1 MISQF
6 RNLKDS
12 KGNRFVILD
21 NTSEEEE
28 KNMGGRLS
36 DYEIIQYLSTK
47 NIEDCLCKVR
57 SLRNNRIYAMKKISL
72 AKLSEDAK
80 KKLFIIVQKLM
91 GLNNPHIIKYYK
103 TFQDNEN
110 NLYIIMEYMNNSDLF
125 NFIKVHGELKM
136 EIEETQI
143 WNFLLQCFSALEY
156 FHKRDDLLDLGV
168 KLENILMNDQENLKI
183 SVFNWPYKK
192 GVRFNRDDDIYK
204 LGTYFYAL
212 IFYKK
217 EKVYEYNSISNIFP
231 IKENNSEFSHELS
244 NIIDDII
251 NNNDNKPDIFHL
263 FEKFKEKYNQKY
275 KEKNNSVE
283 CVIRCLYAFPEMKKK
298 YINKDNFTTY
308 KENKEKY
315 KINYLFSKACM
326 AMSGSGESKLQ
337 GILEQIRQF
346 IIYEN
351 SNINNQNN
359 IDPICVTAFLL
370 HKMHSEEN
378 EIEVE
383 NKNGQSKINLLLN
396 GEIEDQTNELQ
407 LLDNFNNYFNKNF
420 KSPISNLFFG
430 FKEIR
435 EICGNCKIFKHSF
448 SDLCFISFED
458 ASANYIDSLHK
469 KCDLF
474 CGECKKNNC
483 EKTETYYIRD
493 QLIMTFAN
501 NCQNLDIQEEI
512 NLSNYIDQKSKSPK
526 EFYLIGVITKRKN
539 DNKEKKDDN
548 NYVAFNYYY
557 KEQIKGNWK
566 SNKDL
571 GQKKD
576 NDIKNLIEGE
586 ELIMLFYVKK

>member
-12 KGNRFVILD
+12 KGNRFIILD
-21 NTSEEEE
+21 NTSEEDE

-47 NIEDCLCKVR
+47 NIDDCLCKVR

-72 AKLSEDAK
+72 AKLSEDEK
-80 KKLFIIVQKLM
+80 NKLFIIVQKLM
-91 GLNNPHIIKYYK
+91 EINNPHIIKYYK
-103 TFQDNEN
+103 TFKDNEN

-125 NFIKVHGELKM
+125 NFIKVHGELQMK
-136 EIEETQI
+136 IEETQI
-143 WNFLLQCFSALEY
+143 WNFLLQCFSALQY

-168 KLENILMNDQENLKI
+168 KFEKILMNDEENLKI
-183 SVFNWPYKK
+183 SVFNWPYRK
-192 GVRFNRDDDIYK
+192 GVIFNRDDDIFK

-212 IFYKK
+212 IFYKNK
-217 EKVYEYNSISNIFP
+217 KIYEYNSISDIIP
-231 IKENNSEFSHELS
+231 LRENNFEFSHELS

-251 NNNDNKPDIFHL
+251 QNNDNKADIFRL
-263 FEKFKEKYNQKY
+263 FEKFKKYYNQKY

-283 CVIRCLYAFPEMKKK
+283 CVIRCLYAFPEIKNK
-298 YINKDNFTTY
+298 YNNKENFAKY

-315 KINYLFSKACM
+315 KINYLFSKACIT
-326 AMSGSGESKLQ
+326 MSGTSESE
-337 GILEQIRQF
+337 LEEIFEEIRQY

-383 NKNGQSKINLLLN
+383 NKNGLSKINLLLN

-435 EICGNCKIFKHSF
+435 EICGKCNTFKYSF
-448 SDLCFISFED
+448 TDLCFISFED
-458 ASANYIDSLHK
+458 ARANYIDSLERRNN
-469 KCDLF
+469 LF
-474 CGECKKNNC
+474 CGECKENNC
-483 EKTETYYIRD
+483 ERTETYYIRD
-493 QLIMTFAN
+493 QLIMTFDN
-501 NCQNLDIQEEI
+501 RCENLDVQIKLD
-512 NLSNYIDQKSKSPK
+512 LSKYIDQKSQSPK
-526 EFYLIGVITKRKN
+526 MFELIGYITREN
-539 DNKEKKDDN
+539 ISNSDN
-548 NYVAFNYYY
+548 NYNVFNYCY
-557 KEQIKGNWK
+557 KEPDNSNWIGNA
-566 SNKDL
+566 D
-571 GQKKD
+571 
-576 NDIKNLIEGE
+576 KNNI
-586 ELIMLFYVKK
+586 IMLFYIKTEKSN